1 MKHSIVAASLA
12 ASLSLIAPI
21 GARAQSSMRPSPVE
35 VEIPKP
41 PTPAMAD
48 GRRVFAYELHVT
60 NLGAAPLGFRRVEV
74 YADFNGVGS
83 TSPPPLAVLSDSAL
97 REALSPVGRGSGGD
111 VTRLDVGRRTVVYVW
126 LEQSPSAIVP
136 SRFRHRLIFAPLDST
151 GAPVAGAESAID
163 SLSTPVLRDAV
174 VPVLSAPVPTGVWL
188 AGIGPSNTSN
198 HRRALTALE
207 GHGFISQRFAVDW
220 VKVGPNGDTHHDEP
234 NRNENF
240 WAYGEPVFA
249 VADGDV
255 VDVVDGLPDNTPR
268 APLSGITIKTIAGNH
283 LTLRIGAGQYVTYAH
298 LKTGS
303 IRARVGQHV
312 RRGDTLARLGN
323 SGASTAPHLH
333 LQVTDRASVLASE
346 GIPFVIDAFDFL
358 GFGHDYEPG
367 KRPPVARVRE
377 MPVADEVIAFRLNR
391 RR

>member
-1 MKHSIVAASLA
+1 MKHFSVAVSMA
-12 ASLSLIAPI
+12 ASLSLVAPI
-21 GARAQSSMRPSPVE
+21 CARAQSSLRPSPVE

-41 PTPAMAD
+41 PTPVMAD

-60 NLGAAPLGFRRVEV
+60 NLGGAPLGFRRVEI
-74 YADFNGVGS
+74 YADFDSVGS
-83 TSPPPLAVLSDSAL
+83 SHAPLIPLSDSSL
-97 REALSPVGRGSGGD
+97 RESLSPVDGGNSGD
-111 VTRLDVGRRTVVYVW
+111 VTRLDVGKRTIVYVW

-136 SRFRHRLIFAPLDST
+136 SRLRHRLVFAPLDST

-249 VADGDV
+249 VADGEV

-303 IRARVGQHV
+303 IRPRVGQHV
-312 RRGDTLARLGN
+312 RRGDSLARLGN

-346 GIPFVIDAFDFL
+346 GIPFVLDAFDFL
-358 GFGHDYEPG
+358 GFGRDYEPG
-367 KRPPVARVRE
+367 KRPPVPRVRE
-377 MPVADEVIAFRLNR
+377 MPVADEVIGFRLNR

>member
-1 MKHSIVAASLA
+1 MKHFSVAVRLA
-12 ASLSLIAPI
+12 ASLSLVAPI
-21 GARAQSSMRPSPVE
+21 CARAQSSLRPSPVE

-41 PTPAMAD
+41 PTPVMAD

-60 NLGAAPLGFRRVEV
+60 NLGGAPLGFRRVEI
-74 YADFNGVGS
+74 YADFDSVGS
-83 TSPPPLAVLSDSAL
+83 SHAPLIPLSDSSL
-97 REALSPVGRGSGGD
+97 RESLSPVDGGNSGD
-111 VTRLDVGRRTVVYVW
+111 VTRLDVGKRTIVYVW

-136 SRFRHRLIFAPLDST
+136 SRLRHRLVFAPLDST

-249 VADGDV
+249 VADGEV

-303 IRARVGQHV
+303 IRPRVGQHV
-312 RRGDTLARLGN
+312 RRGDSLARLGN

-346 GIPFVIDAFDFL
+346 GIPFVLDAFDFL
-358 GFGHDYEPG
+358 GFGRDYEPG
-367 KRPPVARVRE
+367 KRPPVPRVRE
-377 MPVADEVIAFRLNR
+377 MPVADEVIGFRLNR